1 MCAVKVT
8 LEPTNTPTPKLVSRG
23 YRYAV
28 GPPNRFRGH
37 GGWVTDAWAGG
48 PFRAEGEADAKADSF
63 VGNSP
68 FSAAE
73 SSDAFVERV
82 VTHQEEDER

>member
-1 MCAVKVT
+1 MVT
-8 LEPTNTPTPKLVSRG
+8 HLEPEG
-23 YRYAV
+23 
-28 GPPNRFRGH
+28 NRSRGH

-68 FSAAE
+68 FRAAE
-73 SSDAFVERV
+73 SNDAFVERV